1 MLFFINF
8 KDHSIYRMSG
18 EQQKITQDELDLSL
32 KFNKIDKDK
41 YEIKLLRQGLYL
53 RIKKLG

>member
-1 MLFFINF
+1 
-8 KDHSIYRMSG
+8 MSG